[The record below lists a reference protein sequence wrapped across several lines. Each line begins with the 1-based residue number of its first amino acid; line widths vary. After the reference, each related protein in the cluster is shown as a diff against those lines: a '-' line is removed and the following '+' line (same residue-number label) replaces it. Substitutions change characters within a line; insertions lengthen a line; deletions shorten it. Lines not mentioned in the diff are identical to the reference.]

1 MGQTLIELK
10 EIAKSF
16 GEVKVIENISFK
28 IEAGKVDA
36 LAGENGAGKSTLCNI
51 ISGALKPT
59 KGTLIYNEEE
69 YSSFTISQAKEIGI
83 KMVHQELQVL
93 PLMSIS
99 ENVFI
104 GEEITSKG
112 FVDTN
117 SMRKRTKK
125 LLTQVGL
132 NIDPDSLLGNV
143 DIAGRQL
150 IEIARSLNNNARL
163 IILDE
168 PTSSLTSNEISGFF
182 DVVRRL
188 RDKGVSFIFISHRM
202 EEIFELSDEVIVLK
216 DGAKVA
222 QLITSETKES
232 EIINLMVGEATPII
246 TIEKEHALAKRYL
259 KLSTC
264 LRKKREFTEMPICPR
279 I

>member
-1 MGQTLIELK
+1 
-10 EIAKSF
+10 
-16 GEVKVIENISFK
+16 
-28 IEAGKVDA
+28 
-36 LAGENGAGKSTLCNI
+36 
-51 ISGALKPT
+51 
-59 KGTLIYNEEE
+59 
-69 YSSFTISQAKEIGI
+69 
-83 KMVHQELQVL
+83 
-93 PLMSIS
+93 MSIS

-216 DGAKVA
+216 RLLILRSAK
-222 QLITSETKES
+222 L
-232 EIINLMVGEATPII
+232 
-246 TIEKEHALAKRYL
+246 
-259 KLSTC
+259 
-264 LRKKREFTEMPICPR
+264 LRLLQ
-279 I
+279 